1 MNYPFSALVGQA
13 TLKQALLLC
22 AVNPGI
28 GGVLI
33 RGDKGTAK
41 STAVRGLAEVMPLVS
56 TVVGCAF
63 NCEPGHPAD
72 LCPAC
77 QQPEV
82 TTQQVPVPFVNLPL
96 GATEDRVL
104 GSLDLESLLAERR
117 KKLQPGLL
125 AAAHRGV
132 LYIDEVNLLP
142 DHLVD
147 VLLDAAA
154 MGVSTVQREGLSVSH
169 PARFTL
175 IGTMN
180 PEEGS
185 LRPQFL
191 DRFGLM
197 VDVTAPRE
205 VAERTEVVRRRIA
218 FERDPVAFGAQWQ
231 AAQHA
236 LQQQLSTA
244 RQLLPAVQMSD
255 GLLTL
260 ISQLCTELGVA
271 SLRADIVL
279 YKTAL
284 TLAALAGRTE
294 VTGADVRQAAELA
307 LAHRRRANPFD
318 NPSRSADGLDELDEL
333 MQRAQESPPQ
343 SNSAVEPTPASLP
356 SAPQPEQPAPENSAG
371 NSAGDTAGDTA
382 GKQPGKSATN
392 SDAEEQVFGVATSG
406 AARPIKV
413 AAARPAAPEA
423 PASGQRGAAT
433 QGSRGHSVQAVPNR
447 APSELALEA
456 TVRQAVL
463 RDPEA
468 ARLTRAD
475 LHQQVRS
482 GKSGTFLLLV
492 VDASGSMSTS
502 RRMEAVKGAVLSL
515 LTDAYQQRDTVAV
528 VAFRGLEAHVLLPP
542 TRSVA
547 VAEQALRALPTGGRT
562 PLPHALQLAA
572 QLLAQADNAPGLQPL
587 LVLLS
592 DGKANVP
599 LPGGGDAG
607 LQTQQLAGQ
616 LRARNVPTLVL
627 DTDNSYLRL
636 GKAEALAAALG
647 AQYLPLDE
655 LSAAA
660 LTTAILTVSSRL
672 VAG

>member
-1 MNYPFSALVGQA
+1 MHYPFAALVGQDS
-13 TLKQALLLC
+13 LKQALLLC
-22 AVNPGI
+22 AVNPGL
-28 GGVLI
+28 GGVLL

-41 STAVRGLAEVMPLVS
+41 TTAVRGLAEVMPPIWAVP
-56 TVVGCAF
+56 GCLF

-77 QQPEV
+77 HPPAAEAQEI
-82 TTQQVPVPFVNLPL
+82 PVPFVNLPL

-104 GSLDLESLLAERR
+104 GSLDLQGLLADRQ

-125 AAAHRGV
+125 ASAHRGI

-154 MGVSTVQREGLSVSH
+154 TGTSTVQREGLAVSH

-197 VDVTAPRE
+197 VDIAAPRE

-218 FERDPVAFGAQWQ
+218 FERDPLAFRAQW
-231 AAQHA
+231 APAQVA
-236 LQQQLSTA
+236 LQQQVSAA
-244 RQLLPAVQMSD
+244 RQLLPTVQMPD

-284 TLAALAGRTE
+284 TLAALAGRAAPTA
-294 VTGADVRQAAELA
+294 ADVRRAAELA
-307 LAHRRRANPFD
+307 LAHRRRAQPFD
-318 NPSRSADGLDELDEL
+318 SPGLPAEALDEL
-333 MQRAQESPPQ
+333 MQQATASPP
-343 SNSAVEPTPASLP
+343 PTSTPQPPPPASATNEAP
-356 SAPQPEQPAPENSAG
+356 APPPQPELSQPAAAESAE
-371 NSAGDTAGDTA
+371 TAETTPPA
-382 GKQPGKSATN
+382 AAK
-392 SDAEEQVFGVATSG
+392 DAAPEQVFG
-406 AARPIKV
+406 AAPAEGMRPIEVETSPVTASKSLL
-413 AAARPAAPEA
+413 AR
-423 PASGQRGAAT
+423 GQRGA
-433 QGSRGHSVQAVPNR
+433 SVQAARGQHVRAVPDPN
-447 APSELALEA
+447 PSALAIEA

-463 RDPEA
+463 RDPLVTH
-468 ARLTRAD
+468 LTRDD
-475 LHQQVRS
+475 LHQQVRQ
-482 GKSGTFLLLV
+482 GKTGTFLLLV
-492 VDASGSMSTS
+492 VDASGSMSAS
-502 RRMEAVKGAVLSL
+502 RRMEAVKGAVLNL
-515 LTDAYQQRDTVAV
+515 LTEAYQQRDTVAII
-528 VAFRGLEAHVLLPP
+528 AFRGVEARVLLPP

-547 VAEQALRALPTGGRT
+547 VAEEALRTLPTGGRT

-572 QLLAQADNAPGLQPL
+572 QLLARADYAPGLQPL
-587 LVLLS
+587 LVVLS

-599 LPGGGDAG
+599 LVGGGDASQ
-607 LQTQQLAGQ
+607 QTQQLAAQ
-616 LRARNVPTLVL
+616 LRTQHVPTLVL
-627 DTDNSYLRL
+627 DTDTGYLRL
-636 GKAEALAAALG
+636 GKAAELATALG

-655 LSAAA
+655 LSATS
-660 LTTAILTVSSRL
+660 LTNAILTVSNQVLMR
-672 VAG
+672 G

>member
-1 MNYPFSALVGQA
+1 MNYPFAALVGQA

-41 STAVRGLAEVMPLVS
+41 STAVRGLAEVMPLIA

-63 NCEPGHPAD
+63 NCQPGHPAG

-77 QQPEV
+77 QLPAPA
-82 TTQQVPVPFVNLPL
+82 TQQVPAPFVNLPL

-104 GSLDLESLLAERR
+104 GSLDLEGLLADRQ

-197 VDVTAPRE
+197 VDVAAPRA

-231 AAQHA
+231 AAQQA
-236 LQQQLSTA
+236 LQQQLRTA
-244 RQLLPAVQMSD
+244 RQLLPTVLLPD

-294 VTGADVRQAAELA
+294 VTAADIRQAAELA
-307 LAHRRRANPFD
+307 LAHRRRAKPFD
-318 NPSRSADGLDELDEL
+318 NPSRPADELDEL
-333 MQRAQESPPQ
+333 MQRAQDSHEPEAETEPSVTPPTSTQ
-343 SNSAVEPTPASLP
+343 P
-356 SAPQPEQPAPENSAG
+356 PEQPASE
-371 NSAGDTAGDTA
+371 DTAEQ
-382 GKQPGKSATN
+382 QPGKPAAN
-392 SDAEEQVFGVATSG
+392 LEGEEQEQVFGIAASV

-413 AAARPAAPEA
+413 EAARPVTSVATAV
-423 PASGQRGAAT
+423 GRRGAAT
-433 QGSRGHSVQAVPNR
+433 QGSRGQAVRAVPDK

-463 RDPEA
+463 RDPEV
-468 ARLTRAD
+468 ARLTRDD
-475 LHQQVRS
+475 LHRQVRS

-492 VDASGSMSTS
+492 VDASGSMSAS

-528 VAFRGLEAHVLLPP
+528 VAFRGLEAQVLLPP

-572 QLLAQADNAPGLQPL
+572 QLLAQADYAEGLQPL

-636 GKAEALAAALG
+636 GKAEELAAALG

-655 LSAAA
+655 LSAAS
-660 LTTAILTVSSRL
+660 LTTAILTVSNRP
-672 VAG
+672 AAKAA

>member
-1 MNYPFSALVGQA
+1 MNYPFAALVGQD

-22 AVNPGI
+22 AVNPTL
-28 GGVLI
+28 GGVLL

-41 STAVRGLAEVMPLVS
+41 TTAVRGLADVLPPILAAP
-56 TVVGCAF
+56 GCPF
-63 NCEPGHPAD
+63 NCEPGQPTD
-72 LCPAC
+72 LCPVC
-77 QQPEV
+77 HQPDAVAQEL
-82 TTQQVPVPFVNLPL
+82 PAPFVNLPL

-104 GSLDLESLLAERR
+104 GSLDLEGLLADRQ

-154 MGVSTVQREGLSVSH
+154 TGVSTVQREGLAVSH

-180 PEEGS
+180 PEEGN

-197 VDVTAPRE
+197 VDISAPRD

-218 FERDPVAFGAQWQ
+218 FERDPAAFQTQWQ
-231 AAQHA
+231 PAQAHI
-236 LQQQLSTA
+236 QQQLIA
-244 RQLLPAVQMSD
+244 AQLLLPTVQMPE

-284 TLAALAGRTE
+284 TLAALAGRTT
-294 VTGADVRQAAELA
+294 VTAADVRRAAELA
-307 LAHRRRANPFD
+307 LAHRRRAQPFD
-318 NPSRSADGLDELDEL
+318 SPSLPSEALDEL
-333 MQRAQESPPQ
+333 MQQAPP
-343 SNSAVEPTPASLP
+343 PTPNA
-356 SAPQPEQPAPENSAG
+356 APQPPTPPSNPAQPSEEPSSAAANAAPE
-371 NSAGDTAGDTA
+371 
-382 GKQPGKSATN
+382 
-392 SDAEEQVFGVATSG
+392 EENA
-406 AARPIKV
+406 P
-413 AAARPAAPEA
+413 PAAPQDAAPEQIFSAGVTALTRPIVVEA
-423 PASGQRGAAT
+423 APPDAPFVGLATGQRGASVPAA
-433 QGSRGHSVQAVPNR
+433 RGQYVRAVPDR
-447 APSELALEA
+447 APSELAIEA

-463 RDPEA
+463 RDPA
-468 ARLTRAD
+468 AAQITRDD
-475 LHQQVRS
+475 LHQKVRS
-482 GKSGTFLLLV
+482 SKTGTFLLLV
-492 VDASGSMSTS
+492 VDASGSMSAS

-515 LTDAYQQRDTVAV
+515 LTEAYQQRDTVAV
-528 VAFRGLEAHVLLPP
+528 IAFRGVEARVLLPP

-547 VAEQALRALPTGGRT
+547 VAEEALRTLPTGGRT

-572 QLLAQADNAPGLQPL
+572 QLLARADYPADLQPL

-599 LPGGGDAG
+599 LTGGGDAG
-607 LQTQQLAGQ
+607 QQTQQLAAQ
-616 LRARNVPTLVL
+616 LRTQNIPTLVL
-627 DTDNSYLRL
+627 DTDTSYLRL
-636 GKAEALAAALG
+636 GKAAELATALD

-655 LSAAA
+655 LSATS
-660 LTTAILTVSSRL
+660 LTNAILTVSNQVLAR
-672 VAG
+672 V

>member
-1 MNYPFSALVGQA
+1 MNYPFAALVGQD

-22 AVNPGI
+22 AVNPTL
-28 GGVLI
+28 GGVLL

-41 STAVRGLAEVMPLVS
+41 TTAVRGLADVLPPILAVP
-56 TVVGCAF
+56 GCPF
-63 NCEPGHPAD
+63 NCKPGQPAD
-72 LCPAC
+72 LCPVC
-77 QQPEV
+77 HQPDAVAQEL
-82 TTQQVPVPFVNLPL
+82 PAPFVNLPL

-104 GSLDLESLLAERR
+104 GSLDLEGLLADRQ

-154 MGVSTVQREGLSVSH
+154 TGVSTVQREGLAVSH

-180 PEEGS
+180 PEEGN

-197 VDVTAPRE
+197 VDISAPRD

-218 FERDPVAFGAQWQ
+218 FERDPIAFQTQWQ
-231 AAQHA
+231 PAQIGVRQQLIAAQ
-236 LQQQLSTA
+236 L
-244 RQLLPAVQMSD
+244 LLPTVQMPE

-284 TLAALAGRTE
+284 TLAALAGRTT
-294 VTGADVRQAAELA
+294 VTAADVRRAAELA
-307 LAHRRRANPFD
+307 LAHRRRAQPFD
-318 NPSRSADGLDELDEL
+318 SSSLSSEALDEL
-333 MQRAQESPPQ
+333 MQQAPPPTHDAAPQ
-343 SNSAVEPTPASLP
+343 SSTLP
-356 SAPQPEQPAPENSAG
+356 SNPGQSSEEPSSAAG
-371 NSAGDTAGDTA
+371 N
-382 GKQPGKSATN
+382 ATLEEDN
-392 SDAEEQVFGVATSG
+392 APPAAPPEQVFGAG
-406 AARPIKV
+406 
-413 AAARPAAPEA
+413 PAAPTRPIVVEA
-423 PASGQRGAAT
+423 APPDAPLVGLATGQRGANVPAA
-433 QGSRGHSVQAVPNR
+433 RGQYVRAVPDR
-447 APSELALEA
+447 APSELAIEA

-463 RDPEA
+463 RDPA
-468 ARLTRAD
+468 AAQITRDD
-475 LHQQVRS
+475 LHQKVRS
-482 GKSGTFLLLV
+482 SKTGTFLLLV
-492 VDASGSMSTS
+492 VDASGSMSAS

-515 LTDAYQQRDTVAV
+515 LTEAYQQRDTVAV
-528 VAFRGLEAHVLLPP
+528 IAFRGVEARVLLPP

-547 VAEQALRALPTGGRT
+547 VAEEALRTLPTGGRT

-572 QLLAQADNAPGLQPL
+572 QLLARADYPADLQPL

-599 LPGGGDAG
+599 LAGGGDASQ
-607 LQTQQLAGQ
+607 QTQQLAEQ
-616 LRARNVPTLVL
+616 LRTQNIPTLVL
-627 DTDNSYLRL
+627 DTDTSYLRL
-636 GKAEALAAALG
+636 GKAAELATALG

-655 LSAAA
+655 LSATS
-660 LTTAILTVSSRL
+660 LTNAILTVSNQVLAR
-672 VAG
+672 V

>member
-41 STAVRGLAEVMPLVS
+41 STAVRGLAEVMPLVT
-56 TVVGCAF
+56 TVMGCAF

-77 QQPEV
+77 QQPEAV
-82 TTQQVPVPFVNLPL
+82 TQQVPVPFVNLPL

-104 GSLDLESLLAERR
+104 GSLDLEGLLADRQ

-231 AAQHA
+231 AAQQA
-236 LQQQLSTA
+236 LQQQLCTA
-244 RQLLPAVQMSD
+244 RQLLPAVQMPD

-294 VTGADVRQAAELA
+294 VTAADVRQAAELA
-307 LAHRRRANPFD
+307 LAHRRRAKPFD
-318 NPSRSADGLDELDEL
+318 NPSRPNDGSDELDEL

-343 SNSAVEPTPASLP
+343 PNAEAEPAPAPPP
-356 SAPQPEQPAPENSAG
+356 SAPQLEQPAPKE
-371 NSAGDTAGDTA
+371 TAGDTA
-382 GKQPGKSATN
+382 GEKPRNPAAN
-392 SDAEEQVFGVATSG
+392 AEVEEQVFGIAASV
-406 AARPIKV
+406 AARSIKV
-413 AAARPAAPEA
+413 AAARPADPEA
-423 PASGQRGAAT
+423 TALGQRGAAT
-433 QGSRGHSVQAVPNR
+433 QGSRGHSVRAVPDR

-456 TVRQAVL
+456 TVRQAML

-492 VDASGSMSTS
+492 VDASGSMSAS

-572 QLLAQADNAPGLQPL
+572 QLLAQADYAQGLQPL

-660 LTTAILTVSSRL
+660 LTTAILTVSSRP

>member
-1 MNYPFSALVGQA
+1 MHYPFAALVGQD

-22 AVNPGI
+22 AVNPTL
-28 GGVLI
+28 GGVLL

-41 STAVRGLAEVMPLVS
+41 TTAVRGLAEVLPPILAVP
-56 TVVGCAF
+56 GCLF

-77 QQPEV
+77 HLPGAKAQALPA
-82 TTQQVPVPFVNLPL
+82 PFVNLPL

-104 GSLDLESLLAERR
+104 GSLDLDGLLTDRQ

-125 AAAHRGV
+125 AAAHRGI

-154 MGVSTVQREGLSVSH
+154 TGTSTVQREGLAVSH

-180 PEEGS
+180 PEEGT

-191 DRFGLM
+191 DRFGLL
-197 VDVTAPRE
+197 VEVAAPRD
-205 VAERTEVVRRRIA
+205 VAERTEVVRRRVA
-218 FERDPVAFGAQWQ
+218 FERDPAAFRAQWQ
-231 AAQHA
+231 PAQVA
-236 LQQQLSTA
+236 LQQQVSAA
-244 RQLLPAVQMSD
+244 RQLLPTVQLPE

-284 TLAALAGRTE
+284 TLAALSGRAEATA
-294 VTGADVRQAAELA
+294 TDVRRAAELA
-307 LAHRRRANPFD
+307 LVHRRRAQPFD
-318 NPSRSADGLDELDEL
+318 SPGISSGALDEL
-333 MQRAQESPPQ
+333 MQQAPEASGPTPQPPAPATPPQ
-343 SNSAVEPTPASLP
+343 EPAPADTPAPAEP
-356 SAPQPEQPAPENSAG
+356 STQPAGGEA
-371 NSAGDTAGDTA
+371 A
-382 GKQPGKSATN
+382 
-392 SDAEEQVFGVATSG
+392 EQVFGVAPAG
-406 AARPIKV
+406 ATRPLELE
-413 AAARPAAPEA
+413 ASPAATTA
-423 PASGQRGAAT
+423 MLASGQRGATGQAA
-433 QGSRGHSVQAVPNR
+433 RGQAVRAVPHPN
-447 APSELALEA
+447 PSELAVAA

-463 RDPEA
+463 RDPA
-468 ARLTRAD
+468 AMQLTRAD
-475 LHQQVRS
+475 LHQQVRQ
-482 GKSGTFLLLV
+482 GKTGTFLLLV
-492 VDASGSMSTS
+492 VDASGSMSAS
-502 RRMEAVKGAVLSL
+502 RRMEAVKGAVLGL
-515 LTDAYQQRDTVAV
+515 LTEAYQQRDTVAV
-528 VAFRGLEAHVLLPP
+528 IAFRGVEAQMLLPP
-542 TRSVA
+542 THSVA
-547 VAEQALRALPTGGRT
+547 VAEEALRTLPTGGRT

-572 QLLAQADNAPGLQPL
+572 QLLARADYPAGLQPL

-607 LQTQQLAGQ
+607 QQAQQLATQ
-616 LRARNVPTLVL
+616 LRAQHIPTLVL
-627 DTDNSYLRL
+627 DTDTGYLRL
-636 GKAEALAAALG
+636 GKAAALATALG

-655 LSAAA
+655 LSASA
-660 LTTAILTVSSRL
+660 LTNAILTVRS
-672 VAG
+672 AQY

>member
-1 MNYPFSALVGQA
+1 MNYPFAALVGQD

-22 AVNPGI
+22 AVNPTL
-28 GGVLI
+28 GGVLL

-41 STAVRGLAEVMPLVS
+41 TTAVRGLADVLPPILAVP
-56 TVVGCAF
+56 GCPF
-63 NCEPGHPAD
+63 NCEPGQPAD
-72 LCPAC
+72 LCPVCHQSAAGA
-77 QQPEV
+77 QALPA
-82 TTQQVPVPFVNLPL
+82 PFVNLPL

-104 GSLDLESLLAERR
+104 GSLDLEGLLAARQ

-147 VLLDAAA
+147 ILLDAAA
-154 MGVSTVQREGLSVSH
+154 TGRSTVQREGLAVSH
-169 PARFTL
+169 PAQFTL

-197 VDVTAPRE
+197 VDITAPRD

-218 FERDPVAFGAQWQ
+218 FERDPVVFQTQWRPAQD
-231 AAQHA
+231 AVR
-236 LQQQLSTA
+236 QQLIAA
-244 RQLLPAVQMSD
+244 RQLLPTVQMPE

-284 TLAALAGRTE
+284 TLAALAGRPT
-294 VTGADVRQAAELA
+294 VTAADVRRAAALA
-307 LAHRRRANPFD
+307 LVHRRAQPFD
-318 NPSRSADGLDELDEL
+318 SPGLPADALDEL
-333 MQRAQESPPQ
+333 MQQA
-343 SNSAVEPTPASLP
+343 PAP
-356 SAPQPEQPAPENSAG
+356 APDAAPQPPAPASSPAQPSEEPSLTADNGAPENDGTPPA
-371 NSAGDTAGDTA
+371 APQEAA
-382 GKQPGKSATN
+382 P
-392 SDAEEQVFGVATSG
+392 EQVFGAG
-406 AARPIKV
+406 
-413 AAARPAAPEA
+413 PAAPTRPIAVEA
-423 PASGQRGAAT
+423 PPPTAPVAGLATGQRGASVPAA
-433 QGSRGHSVQAVPNR
+433 RGQYVRAVPDR
-447 APSELALEA
+447 APSELAIEA

-463 RDPEA
+463 RDPA
-468 ARLTRAD
+468 AAQITRDD
-475 LHQQVRS
+475 LHQKVRS
-482 GKSGTFLLLV
+482 SKTGTFLLLV
-492 VDASGSMSTS
+492 VDASGSMSAS
-502 RRMEAVKGAVLSL
+502 RRMEAVKATVLSL
-515 LTDAYQQRDTVAV
+515 LTDAYQQRDTVGV
-528 VAFRGLEAHVLLPP
+528 IAFRGVEAQVLLAP
-542 TRSVA
+542 TRSVE

-572 QLLAQADNAPGLQPL
+572 QLLDRAEQPPL

-599 LPGGGDAG
+599 LPGGGDPSQ
-607 LQTQQLAGQ
+607 QTQQLANQ
-616 LRARNVPTLVL
+616 LRARAIPTLVL
-627 DTDNSYLRL
+627 DTDSGYLRL
-636 GKAEALAAALG
+636 GKAAELATALG

-655 LSAAA
+655 LSAAS
-660 LTTAILTVSSRL
+660 LTKAILTVRS
-672 VAG
+672 AQA

>member
-41 STAVRGLAEVMPLVS
+41 STAVRGLAEVMPLVT

-77 QQPEV
+77 QQPRPA
-82 TTQQVPVPFVNLPL
+82 TQQVPVPFVNLPL

-104 GSLDLESLLAERR
+104 GSLDLEGLLADRR

-231 AAQHA
+231 AAQQA
-236 LQQQLSTA
+236 LQLQLSTA
-244 RQLLPAVQMSD
+244 RQLLPAVQMPD

-294 VTGADVRQAAELA
+294 VTAADVRQAAELA
-307 LAHRRRANPFD
+307 LAHRRRAKPFD
-318 NPSRSADGLDELDEL
+318 NPSRPNDGSDELDEL

-343 SNSAVEPTPASLP
+343 PNAEAESAPAPPP
-356 SAPQPEQPAPENSAG
+356 SAPQPEQPAPEETAEETAG
-371 NSAGDTAGDTA
+371 NTKGEQQGNPAA
-382 GKQPGKSATN
+382 N
-392 SDAEEQVFGVATSG
+392 AEAQEQVFGITTSG
-406 AARPIKV
+406 TARPIKV

-423 PASGQRGAAT
+423 PALGQRGAAT
-433 QGSRGHSVQAVPNR
+433 HGSRGHSVRAVPDR
-447 APSELALEA
+447 APSELALEV

-468 ARLTRAD
+468 VRLTRAD

-492 VDASGSMSTS
+492 VDASGSMSAS

-572 QLLAQADNAPGLQPL
+572 QLLAQADYAQGLQPL

-660 LTTAILTVSSRL
+660 LTTAILTVSNRP

>member
-41 STAVRGLAEVMPLVS
+41 STAVRGLAEVMPLVT

-72 LCPAC
+72 LCPTC
-77 QQPEV
+77 QQPGPA
-82 TTQQVPVPFVNLPL
+82 TQQVPVPFVNLPL

-104 GSLDLESLLAERR
+104 GSLDLEGLLAERR

-231 AAQHA
+231 ATQQA
-236 LQQQLSTA
+236 LQLQLSTA
-244 RQLLPAVQMSD
+244 RQLLPAVQMPD

-294 VTGADVRQAAELA
+294 VTATDVRQAAELA
-307 LAHRRRANPFD
+307 LAHRRRAKPFD
-318 NPSRSADGLDELDEL
+318 NPSRPNDGSDELDEL

-343 SNSAVEPTPASLP
+343 PNAEAEPAPTPPP
-356 SAPQPEQPAPENSAG
+356 SAPQPEQPAPKETAEDT
-371 NSAGDTAGDTA
+371 AEDTAGNTK
-382 GKQPGKSATN
+382 GEQPGNPAAN
-392 SDAEEQVFGVATSG
+392 AEAQEQVFGITTSG

-413 AAARPAAPEA
+413 TAARPAALEA
-423 PASGQRGAAT
+423 PTLGQRGAAT
-433 QGSRGHSVQAVPNR
+433 QGSRGHSGRAVPDQ

-468 ARLTRAD
+468 VRLTRAD

-492 VDASGSMSTS
+492 VDASGSMSAS

-572 QLLAQADNAPGLQPL
+572 QLLAQADYTQGLQPL

-660 LTTAILTVSSRL
+660 LTTAILTVSNRP
-672 VAG
+672 VVG

>member
-1 MNYPFSALVGQA
+1 MHYPFAALVGQD

-22 AVNPGI
+22 AVNPTL
-28 GGVLI
+28 GGVLL

-41 STAVRGLAEVMPLVS
+41 TTAVRGLAAVLPPILAVPS
-56 TVVGCAF
+56 CPF

-72 LCPAC
+72 LCLVCHQPDAVAQAQPA
-77 QQPEV
+77 
-82 TTQQVPVPFVNLPL
+82 PFVNLPL

-104 GSLDLESLLAERR
+104 GSLDLEGLLADRQ

-125 AAAHRGV
+125 AAAHRGI

-147 VLLDAAA
+147 ILLDAAA
-154 MGVSTVQREGLSVSH
+154 TGTSTVQREGLAVSH

-180 PEEGS
+180 PEEGN

-197 VDVTAPRE
+197 VDIVAPRD

-218 FERDPVAFGAQWQ
+218 FERDPASFLAQWQ
-231 AAQHA
+231 SAQAA
-236 LQQQLSTA
+236 LQQQVSAA
-244 RQLLPAVQMSD
+244 RQLLPAVQMPE

-260 ISQLCTELGVA
+260 ISQLCTDLGVA

-284 TLAALAGRTE
+284 TLAALAGRPAATA
-294 VTGADVRQAAELA
+294 ADVRRAAELA
-307 LAHRRRANPFD
+307 LAHRRRAQPFSS
-318 NPSRSADGLDELDEL
+318 PSLPSEALDEL
-333 MQRAQESPPQ
+333 MQQ
-343 SNSAVEPTPASLP
+343 
-356 SAPQPEQPAPENSAG
+356 APQPPAAPSLPNQAPTLPREEAPAPSTAEFTTSENSAPP
-371 NSAGDTAGDTA
+371 AMP
-382 GKQPGKSATN
+382 QPEA
-392 SDAEEQVFGVATSG
+392 APEQVFGVAL
-406 AARPIKV
+406 
-413 AAARPAAPEA
+413 AAPTRPLVVEA
-423 PASGQRGAAT
+423 APLESAPTTLAPGQRGA
-433 QGSRGHSVQAVPNR
+433 SRPAPRGQYVRAVPDC
-447 APSELALEA
+447 APSELAIEA

-463 RDPEA
+463 RDPA
-468 ARLTRAD
+468 VVHITRDD
-475 LHQQVRS
+475 LHQKVRT
-482 GKSGTFLLLV
+482 GKTGTFLLLV
-492 VDASGSMSTS
+492 VDASGSMSAS

-515 LTDAYQQRDTVAV
+515 LTEAYQRRNTVAV
-528 VAFRGLEAHVLLPP
+528 IAFRGVEARVLLPP

-547 VAEQALRALPTGGRT
+547 VAEEALRTLPTGGRT

-572 QLLAQADNAPGLQPL
+572 QLLAQADYPADLQPL

-599 LPGGGDAG
+599 LAGGGDAG
-607 LQTQQLAGQ
+607 QQTQQLAEQ
-616 LRARNVPTLVL
+616 LRTQQIPTLVL
-627 DTDNSYLRL
+627 DTDTGYLRL
-636 GKAEALAAALG
+636 GKAAELATALG

-655 LSAAA
+655 LSAAS
-660 LTTAILTVSSRL
+660 LTNAILTISSQALAR
-672 VAG
+672 V

>member
-41 STAVRGLAEVMPLVS
+41 STAVRGLAEVMPLVT

-77 QQPEV
+77 QQPEA

-104 GSLDLESLLAERR
+104 GSLDLEGLLADRR

-231 AAQHA
+231 AAQQA
-236 LQQQLSTA
+236 LQLQLSTA
-244 RQLLPAVQMSD
+244 RQLLPAVQMPD

-284 TLAALAGRTE
+284 TLAALAGRIE
-294 VTGADVRQAAELA
+294 VTAADVRQAAELA
-307 LAHRRRANPFD
+307 LAHRRRAKPFD
-318 NPSRSADGLDELDEL
+318 NPSRPNDGSDELDEL

-343 SNSAVEPTPASLP
+343 PNAEAEPAPAPPP
-356 SAPQPEQPAPENSAG
+356 SAPQPEQPAPEETAEETAG
-371 NSAGDTAGDTA
+371 NTKGE
-382 GKQPGKSATN
+382 QPGNPATN
-392 SDAEEQVFGVATSG
+392 AESQEQVFGITTSG

-423 PASGQRGAAT
+423 PALGQRGAAT
-433 QGSRGHSVQAVPNR
+433 QGSRGHSVRAVPDR

-492 VDASGSMSTS
+492 VDASGSMSAS

-572 QLLAQADNAPGLQPL
+572 QLLAQADYTQGLQPL

-607 LQTQQLAGQ
+607 LQTQLLAGQ

-660 LTTAILTVSSRL
+660 LTTAILTVSSRP

>member
-1 MNYPFSALVGQA
+1 MHYPFAALVGQDS
-13 TLKQALLLC
+13 LKQALLLC
-22 AVNPGI
+22 AVNPGL
-28 GGVLI
+28 GGVLL

-41 STAVRGLAEVMPLVS
+41 TTAVRGLAELLPPILAIP
-56 TVVGCAF
+56 GCPF
-63 NCEPGHPAD
+63 NCEPDHPAD

-77 QQPEV
+77 HPPAAAAREL
-82 TTQQVPVPFVNLPL
+82 PAPFVNLPL

-104 GSLDLESLLAERR
+104 GSLDLEGLLADRQ
-117 KKLQPGLL
+117 KKMQPGLL

-154 MGVSTVQREGLSVSH
+154 TGVNTVQREGLAATH

-197 VDVTAPRE
+197 VDIAAPRD
-205 VAERTEVVRRRIA
+205 VAGRTEVVRRRVA
-218 FERDPVAFGAQWQ
+218 FERDPVAFRAQWQ
-231 AAQHA
+231 TAQAA
-236 LQQQLSTA
+236 LQQQISAA
-244 RQLLPAVQMSD
+244 RQLLPAVHMPD

-284 TLAALAGRTE
+284 TLAALAGRPTA
-294 VTGADVRQAAELA
+294 TAADVRRAAELA
-307 LAHRRRANPFD
+307 LAHRRRAQPFD
-318 NPSRSADGLDELDEL
+318 SPGLSSEALDELLKQAPESSAAPDAP
-333 MQRAQESPPQ
+333 AQPPAP
-343 SNSAVEPTPASLP
+343 STNSAPPAAEEPPSPAADAEGPPEAGSP
-356 SAPQPEQPAPENSAG
+356 SAANEAAP
-371 NSAGDTAGDTA
+371 
-382 GKQPGKSATN
+382 
-392 SDAEEQVFGVATSG
+392 EQVFGAAPAAAT
-406 AARPIKV
+406 RPIQLEGSLSV
-413 AAARPAAPEA
+413 ASVVAPD
-423 PASGQRGAAT
+423 GGRRGA
-433 QGSRGHSVQAVPNR
+433 SVQAARGHYVRAVPDR

-463 RDPEA
+463 RDPA
-468 ARLTRAD
+468 GTQITRDD
-475 LHQQVRS
+475 LRQKVRS
-482 GKSGTFLLLV
+482 GKTGTFLLLV
-492 VDASGSMSTS
+492 VDASGSMSAS
-502 RRMEAVKGAVLSL
+502 RRMEAVKGAVLNL
-515 LTDAYQQRDTVAV
+515 LAEAYQQRDAVAV
-528 VAFRGLEAHVLLPP
+528 IAFRGVEARLLLPP

-547 VAEQALRALPTGGRT
+547 VAEEALRTLPTGGRT

-572 QLLAQADNAPGLQPL
+572 ELLARADYPAGLQPL

-607 LQTQQLAGQ
+607 AQTQQLAAQ
-616 LRARNVPTLVL
+616 LRARHVPTLVL
-627 DTDNSYLRL
+627 DTDNGYLRL
-636 GKAEALAAALG
+636 GKAAELAAALG
-647 AQYLPLDE
+647 ARYLPLDE
-655 LSAAA
+655 LSATS
-660 LTTAILTVSSRL
+660 LTNAVLTVSTRP
-672 VAG
+672 G

>member
-1 MNYPFSALVGQA
+1 MNYPFAALVGQDM
-13 TLKQALLLC
+13 LKQALLLC
-22 AVNPGI
+22 AVNPTL
-28 GGVLI
+28 GGVLL

-41 STAVRGLAEVMPLVS
+41 TTAVRGLADVLPPILAVP
-56 TVVGCAF
+56 GCPF
-63 NCEPGHPAD
+63 NCEPGQPAD
-72 LCPAC
+72 LCPVC
-77 QQPEV
+77 HQPDAVAREL
-82 TTQQVPVPFVNLPL
+82 PAPFVNFPL

-104 GSLDLESLLAERR
+104 GSLDLEGLLADRQ

-154 MGVSTVQREGLSVSH
+154 TGVSTVQREGLAVSH
-169 PARFTL
+169 PARFAL

-180 PEEGS
+180 PEEGN

-197 VDVTAPRE
+197 VDISAPRD

-218 FERDPVAFGAQWQ
+218 FERDPAAFQTQWQ
-231 AAQHA
+231 PAQAAIRQQLIAAQ
-236 LQQQLSTA
+236 L
-244 RQLLPAVQMSD
+244 LLPAVQMPE

-284 TLAALAGRTE
+284 TLAALEGRTT
-294 VTGADVRQAAELA
+294 VTAADVRRAAELA
-307 LAHRRRANPFD
+307 LAHRRRAQPFD
-318 NPSRSADGLDELDEL
+318 SPSLPSQTLDEL
-333 MQRAQESPPQ
+333 MQQAPLPTPDTAPQPPTPP
-343 SNSAVEPTPASLP
+343 SNSAQPSEEPSSAADNAAPEEDNTPLG
-356 SAPQPEQPAPENSAG
+356 APQEASP
-371 NSAGDTAGDTA
+371 
-382 GKQPGKSATN
+382 
-392 SDAEEQVFGVATSG
+392 EQVFTVGPTAPT
-406 AARPIKV
+406 RPIV
-413 AAARPAAPEA
+413 VEAAPPDA
-423 PASGQRGAAT
+423 PLVGLATGQRGASVPAA
-433 QGSRGHSVQAVPNR
+433 RGQYMRAVLDR
-447 APSELALEA
+447 APSELAIEA

-463 RDPEA
+463 RDPA
-468 ARLTRAD
+468 AAQITRDD
-475 LHQQVRS
+475 LHQKVRS
-482 GKSGTFLLLV
+482 SKTGTFLLLV
-492 VDASGSMSTS
+492 VDASGSMSAS

-515 LTDAYQQRDTVAV
+515 LTEAYQQRDTVAV
-528 VAFRGLEAHVLLPP
+528 IAFRGVEARVLLPP

-547 VAEQALRALPTGGRT
+547 VAEEALRTLPTGGRT

-572 QLLAQADNAPGLQPL
+572 QLLARADYPTDLQPL

-599 LPGGGDAG
+599 LAGGGDAG
-607 LQTQQLAGQ
+607 QQTQQLAEQ
-616 LRARNVPTLVL
+616 LRTQNIPTLVL
-627 DTDNSYLRL
+627 DTDTSYLRL
-636 GKAEALAAALG
+636 GKAAELATALG

-655 LSAAA
+655 LSATS
-660 LTTAILTVSSRL
+660 LTNTILTVNNQMLAR
-672 VAG
+672 V